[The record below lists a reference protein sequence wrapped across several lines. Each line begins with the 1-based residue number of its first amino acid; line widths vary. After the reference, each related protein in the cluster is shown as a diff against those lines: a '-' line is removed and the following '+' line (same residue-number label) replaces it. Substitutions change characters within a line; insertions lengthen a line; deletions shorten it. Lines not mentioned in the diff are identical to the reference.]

1 MLFCLVTGKI
11 SHSNTMF
18 WVLGSFLYAFT
29 AKIISHL
36 GLNIKT
42 RVFYKNKYK
51 YIKQKYTIIFLR
63 KKIDI
68 IKLKNN
74 LKILSQ
80 IRNNI
85 SFNIPY

>member
-18 WVLGSFLYAFT
+18 WVLYLYAFT

-42 RVFYKNKYK
+42 RVFYKIKYLSGSLWEK
-51 YIKQKYTIIFLR
+51 RAITPDRVSNFSDIFS
-63 KKIDI
+63 DYD
-68 IKLKNN
+68 
-74 LKILSQ
+74 S
-80 IRNNI
+80 
-85 SFNIPY
+85 P

>member
-18 WVLGSFLYAFT
+18 WVLYLYAFT

-42 RVFYKNKYK
+42 RVFYKNKY
-51 YIKQKYTIIFLR
+51 
-63 KKIDI
+63 
-68 IKLKNN
+68 
-74 LKILSQ
+74 LSG
-80 IRNNI
+80 
-85 SFNIPY
+85 SL